1 MGAVFAIGFF
11 MLLFFAGIV
20 SLILGILGIFAFLKN
35 RKEGKTSGVVLTII
49 SVILLVIG
57 IIVLLV
63 PIGFFLMI
71 MFMNILPS
79 ENYVET
85 AIAIE
90 EDGYQDTRFTAG
102 GVVYEA
108 LGLPTYSVKGLTTPV
123 FSYKTSGFWNGSQC
137 GNYHLVENAQE
148 FQLVCDDNGKLF
160 CPVDDKER
168 IYTYYTDTANM
179 CYYYSNYENWE
190 EMILLSEQ
198 MQSVLRS
205 FLDKELKT
213 LTKTKIIS
221 EEADEF
227 LIQELSKDKLVY
239 ITDYRLAVIGDSLY
253 YIYEGNRMDDGKIEY
268 ILAEFPEEIA
278 QPLLAQH
285 NKN

>member
-20 SLILGILGIFAFLKN
+20 SLILGILGIFAFRKN

-102 GVVYEA
+102 GVVY
-108 LGLPTYSVKGLTTPV
+108 
-123 FSYKTSGFWNGSQC
+123 
-137 GNYHLVENAQE
+137 
-148 FQLVCDDNGKLF
+148 DDNGKLF

-205 FLDKELKT
+205 FLDKELKN
-213 LTKTKIIS
+213 LTKTKMIS

>member
-1 MGAVFAIGFF
+1 MGAVFAIVFF
-11 MLLFFAGIV
+11 AIVLLAGIV
-20 SLILGILGIFAFLKN
+20 SIALGIIGLFAFRKN
-35 RKEGKTSGVVLTII
+35 RKEGKISGVVLASI
-49 SVILLVIG
+49 SIILLIIG

-71 MFMNILPS
+71 VFMNTLPP

-85 AIAIE
+85 GIVIE
-90 EDGYQDTRFTAG
+90 EDGYQDTRFTAA

-108 LGLPTYSVKGLTTPV
+108 LGLPTYSVKGVTTPV

-137 GNYHLVENAQE
+137 GNYHLVENTQD

-168 IYTYYTDTANM
+168 IYTYYTDAVNM

-190 EMILLSEQ
+190 EEILLSEQ
-198 MQSVLRS
+198 IQSVLRT
-205 FLDKELKT
+205 FLDRDLKT
-213 LTKTKIIS
+213 LAKTKMIS
-221 EEADEF
+221 EEADGF
-227 LIQELSKDKLVY
+227 IIQEVSKDKLVY
-239 ITDYRLAVIGDSLY
+239 VTDYQFAVIGDALY

-268 ILAEFPEEIA
+268 ILAELPEEIA